1 MLTLPLKVSPKAEQG
16 AFYSPI
22 SSTTSSSVA
31 AALKAFHERN
41 AWGSISPGGQAGRNS
56 NLLYAA
62 SCR

>member
-1 MLTLPLKVSPKAEQG
+1 MLMLPLKVSPKAEQG

-41 AWGSISPGGQAGRNS
+41 RFTLHHADDRQDPK
-56 NLLYAA
+56 
-62 SCR
+62 